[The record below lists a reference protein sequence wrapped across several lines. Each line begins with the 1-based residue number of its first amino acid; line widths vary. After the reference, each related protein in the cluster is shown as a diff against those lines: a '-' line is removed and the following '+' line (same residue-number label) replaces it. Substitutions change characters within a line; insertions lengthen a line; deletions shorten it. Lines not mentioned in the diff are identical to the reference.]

1 MQKELEDTKA
11 VLNEKTKYQIK
22 ALFIKNFII
31 QKRQKFTNIIQILV
45 PIFGLI
51 LLVFLREAV
60 IQNTEVFLNDENI
73 SLPIPFFYNMPLKP
87 FRSFDAFTFFNVTE
101 CEEWYLF
108 QFNENTTT

>member
-1 MQKELEDTKA
+1 M
-11 VLNEKTKYQIK
+11 
-22 ALFIKNFII
+22 
-31 QKRQKFTNIIQILV
+31 
-45 PIFGLI
+45 
-51 LLVFLREAV
+51 

-101 CEEWYLF
+101 CEEWYLY